1 MPNACGQRRLPVAL
15 AFLDIGAS
23 KASQDCAV
31 RFDTLPSENRAN
43 LELLRD
49 VRVKRPPFELPPV
62 QAQHCR
68 EKAQHPIGSFRV
80 PMDAAAWTVQSI
92 VFVPAAG
99 IANVRPSYYITVDDL
114 LGVFINGAGGILWIE
129 VRRNCG

>member
-1 MPNACGQRRLPVAL
+1 
-15 AFLDIGAS
+15 
-23 KASQDCAV
+23 
-31 RFDTLPSENRAN
+31 
-43 LELLRD
+43 
-49 VRVKRPPFELPPV
+49 
-62 QAQHCR
+62 
-68 EKAQHPIGSFRV
+68 
-80 PMDAAAWTVQSI
+80 MDAAAWTVQSI